1 MGNVAE
7 KLKELIDRNGPKY
20 LTDEPYKVYK
30 ELIKTKTT
38 DKKTAGAVL
47 LISVNGIIDNVN
59 PDDDFEFL
67 SKLIQQE
74 CSFNKKMADRLTEI
88 VLELHSR
95 ENEKEWDNKD
105 LAGLMQFKT
114 EKISYQWKG
123 SATWYVSNGCVDCYY
138 DAEIEIAPT
147 DDLVTEGELKRLL
160 KKNPFMSKESIREY
174 YIKELKEYLDSEFND
189 YVNADDYYEPVAE
202 DFELEYCVKDWCK
215 KNGFELLSCKGDGGD
230 DGFEPSFR
238 RW

>member
-7 KLKELIDRNGPKY
+7 KLKELINRNGPKY
-20 LTDEPYKVYK
+20 LTDEPYEVYQELVKAKV
-30 ELIKTKTT
+30 T
-38 DKKTAGAVL
+38 DKKTAGAIIL
-47 LISVNGIIDNVN
+47 MSVNGIIDNVN
-59 PDDDFEFL
+59 PEVNPEFL
-67 SKLIQQE
+67 SKLIQRE
-74 CSFNKKMADRLTEI
+74 CCFNKKMSDRLAEI
-88 VLELHSR
+88 VLELHSS
-95 ENEKEWDNKD
+95 ENEKEWKNND
-105 LAGLMQFKT
+105 LAGLELFKT

-123 SATWYVSNGCVDCYY
+123 SATWYVSNGCVDYHY
-138 DAEIEIAPT
+138 NAEIEIAPT
-147 DDLVTEGELKRLL
+147 DGIVIEGKLDRLL

-174 YIKELKEYLDSEFND
+174 YLKKLKEYLDSEFEE
-189 YVNADDYYEPVAE
+189 YITEDDYYEPVAE